1 MARTFHLT
9 DTQIR
14 IGAWLGIAHVVGALF
29 AHWIVPTSLEEPLGL
44 RADAWFRRET
54 GTVNAGFAYGMLR
67 ILRGHHDPTFL
78 KTTAL
83 SGTLM
88 AATRTVATLR
98 GHRRG
103 PLSLMVITS
112 DLLLSAGGFA
122 LAHQFER
129 EQHQQRDA
137 QPVPASPA
145 SSIANGAA
153 PAAQRPRKTASR

>member
-1 MARTFHLT
+1 MARTFHL
-9 DTQIR
+9 
-14 IGAWLGIAHVVGALF
+14 VGALF
-29 AHWIVPTSLEEPLGL
+29 AHWGVPKSLEEPLGL
-44 RADAWFRRET
+44 RADPWFRRET

-67 ILRGHHDPTFL
+67 ILRGHRDPTFL

-83 SGTLM
+83 RGTLM
-88 AATRTVATLR
+88 AATRTVATLS

-103 PLSLMVITS
+103 PLSLMVILS

-129 EQHQQRDA
+129 EQREQRDA

-145 SSIANGAA
+145 LFVAIGAA
-153 PAAQRPRKTASR
+153 PAAQRPRKSASQ

>member
-1 MARTFHLT
+1 MAPPLQLT
-9 DTQIR
+9 DNQIR

-29 AHWIVPTSLEEPLGL
+29 AHWAVPKSLEEPLGL
-44 RADAWFRRET
+44 RADPWFRKET

-67 ILRGHHDPTFL
+67 ILLGHRDATFL

-88 AATRTVATLR
+88 AVTRTVATLR
-98 GHRRG
+98 GQRRG
-103 PLSLMVITS
+103 PLSLMVILS

-129 EQHQQRDA
+129 ERCA
-137 QPVPASPA
+137 QPTTVS
-145 SSIANGAA
+145 
-153 PAAQRPRKTASR
+153 K